1 MIIEY
6 LFVWILNSRWVLIWF
21 CFWERKTQKPP
32 SSGSKSDHLLSSIH
46 HPSIIQKSTAA
57 IETFCVIKCY
67 TTVVLLTAK
76 MLVTYSKSP
85 TKHWDSFKCSR
96 IDMNIS
102 GSWSASLISTKMGLN
117 FLFPTPSRSM
127 AFFGCYLS
135 RRQYTFIT
143 CCSAGYR
150 RPWLPKC
157 DWLAAEN

>member
-6 LFVWILNSRWVLIWF
+6 LFVWILNSRLVLIWF
-21 CFWERKTQKPP
+21 CFGERKNTETSIFRFKIR
-32 SSGSKSDHLLSSIH
+32 SSPIIHPSSIH
-46 HPSIIQKSTAA
+46 HPKSTAA

-85 TKHWDSFKCSR
+85 TKHWDSFNCSR

-117 FLFPTPSRSM
+117 FLFPTSSRSM

-157 DWLAAEN
+157 DWLAAEH